1 MAKSNFSALVEA
13 KRSRDSQTALS
24 DAEDLQNS
32 ESVESKVE
40 EKEFEQKVVGKAERS
55 KSKPNENNEAEQAK
69 KETLETVRRS
79 YRIETSHDKAVKVTS
94 KFMEQGTEEEIV
106 MKIFKYYFENN
117 SEGKKAMQMVEMLN
131 KS

>member
-13 KRSRDSQTALS
+13 KRNRDSQTALS
-24 DAEDLQNS
+24 DANDSQNE
-32 ESVESKVE
+32 ESTESKVDE
-40 EKEFEQKVVGKAERS
+40 NELKQKAVSRSEQSKA
-55 KSKPNENNEAEQAK
+55 KPNDKNETEQTR

-79 YRIETSHDKAVKVTS
+79 YRIETSHDKAIKVTS

-117 SEGKKAMQMVEMLN
+117 PEGKKAMEMVGLLN
-131 KS
+131 RS